1 MNLKVLNIEGNKSK
15 DINVSDKLT
24 GLKVNNRLLKYVI
37 DWQLNHSKKRVA
49 KTKQRNE
56 VVGSTKKIYAQ
67 KGTGG
72 ARHASR
78 KAPLFVG
85 GGVAHGPKGDNYK
98 TKKINKKIRKIA
110 LAQTI
115 SKKRNNNEL
124 FIFDDVKKEIKKTKI
139 FYSFLNK
146 NKIDNVLIVSDKI
159 TEKNIKTIL
168 KKYDIICDG
177 TDNFDTRLL
186 INDYCKKNKKILIS
200 AAISK
205 FDGHLFKF
213 NFKKKTPC
221 FRCFM
226 PQRPIQEMNCDV
238 EGIFPPVAGILGS
251 LQANEVL
258 KTILDLKDDLN
269 GNMLI
274 FDSLKMNIRK
284 SKIQIN
290 PNCKNICRN

>member
-1 MNLKVLNIEGNKSK
+1 MNLKVLNIDGNKSK

-56 VVGSTKKIYAQ
+56 IVGSTKKIYAQ

-85 GGVAHGPKGDNYK
+85 GGVAHGPKGANYK

-115 SKKRNNNEL
+115 SKKKNNNEL

-139 FYSFLNK
+139 FYTFLNK

-159 TEKNIKTIL
+159 TEKNIL
-168 KKYDIICDG
+168 KSVRNLPNVKLVSELGTNVYDLVKY
-177 TDNFDTRLL
+177 
-186 INDYCKKNKKILIS
+186 KNV
-200 AAISK
+200 
-205 FDGHLFKF
+205 LF
-213 NFKKKTPC
+213 TTSS
-221 FRCFM
+221 
-226 PQRPIQEMNCDV
+226 I
-238 EGIFPPVAGILGS
+238 
-251 LQANEVL
+251 
-258 KTILDLKDDLN
+258 
-269 GNMLI
+269 
-274 FDSLKMNIRK
+274 
-284 SKIQIN
+284 
-290 PNCKNICRN
+290 KNIQDRLTNEKN

>member
-1 MNLKVLNIEGNKSK
+1 MNLKVLNIDGNKSK

-115 SKKRNNNEL
+115 SKKKNNNEL

-139 FYSFLNK
+139 FFAFLNK

-159 TEKNIKTIL
+159 TEKNIL
-168 KKYDIICDG
+168 KSVRNLPNVKLVSELGTNVYDLVKY
-177 TDNFDTRLL
+177 
-186 INDYCKKNKKILIS
+186 KNV
-200 AAISK
+200 
-205 FDGHLFKF
+205 LF
-213 NFKKKTPC
+213 TTSS
-221 FRCFM
+221 
-226 PQRPIQEMNCDV
+226 I
-238 EGIFPPVAGILGS
+238 
-251 LQANEVL
+251 
-258 KTILDLKDDLN
+258 
-269 GNMLI
+269 
-274 FDSLKMNIRK
+274 
-284 SKIQIN
+284 
-290 PNCKNICRN
+290 KNIQDRLTNEKN